1 MPPAAPS
8 PGPGHHTPE
17 LDPLRPC
24 LVEIPASPWNG
35 RHVTAPYRQKGTV
48 CKVYAAPDNVEVA
61 LMANTPWPRPT
72 LRLQVTEL
80 LALPGQRSVRRAEYL
95 DNERQ
100 IRRLYRTGRVG
111 TSDRTTTAYW
121 RRIQRFG
128 HYLTA
133 LKFVELSL
141 LEQVQAGDELVYAGG
156 VRVLALNPDLR
167 RNLLG
172 WRDRM
177 RVELTQATRDD
188 PGLMRSWRHDPD
200 HPHDAVLL
208 HGGDGLLLP
217 TLGLL

>member
-1 MPPAAPS
+1 MPPDAPL
-8 PGPGHHTPE
+8 PAPGHRTSE
-17 LDPLRPC
+17 LDPVRPN

-48 CKVYAAPDNVEVA
+48 RKVYAAPDNVEVA
-61 LMANTPWPRPT
+61 LMTDTSWPRPT
-72 LRLQVTEL
+72 VRIQVTEL
-80 LALPGQRSVRRAEYL
+80 LALPGQRSARRAEYF

-111 TSDRTTTAYW
+111 ASNRTTTAYW

-141 LEQVQAGDELVYAGG
+141 LEQVRAGDELVYAGG
-156 VRVLALNPDLR
+156 IRVVVLDPDLR

-188 PGLMRSWRHDPD
+188 PDMLRAWHHDPD
-200 HPHDAVLL
+200 HPHDAILL